1 MALIYLASALALGA
15 ALVRRAPFA
24 LYRFEAAA
32 AALVL
37 GLFAWTWL
45 ALAVALVLPYDLALP
60 VVVTTSAVV
69 TIALWGRRTHDR
81 LALEGGRVAWAVWGV
96 ATTLVSALVV
106 RLFWTHSLTRDAD
119 GIWSAGATWADFGLH
134 ASLVTHFAGAS
145 SLPTDL
151 PVASGEQ
158 LTYPFLIDF
167 LSGLYLHGGMSLHGS
182 LFWPGVLLALAI
194 CQLVI
199 SVGLRLFASIWVG
212 VLGLWLALAC
222 GSFAG
227 ARAAWDDWRDSG
239 LGIGTFLRALPR
251 DYSQDDETNA
261 HLTNLLVDAILPQR
275 SILLGLGVG
284 LVVLSLLLVVRRTLD
299 TRLLWPAAVLI
310 GLLPMAHPHTFIVTV
325 ALYATLAFEA
335 LWRARSIPWS
345 HVRPVGLTAVLALP
359 QLLWQQ
365 TANGYGTG
373 GRFRLFWQL
382 QEGESLRAYWWAN
395 FGVMGLAILV
405 GFVVLLVR
413 RDARVLWLAPL
424 LTVLAI
430 TQVYAFQPFE
440 YDNLKLIYWVYLVGG
455 LFVAALL
462 VQAVRRYPT
471 SLGPVLAFVVLVTV
485 PGSLAIARDLQA
497 HDQFAGPADI
507 ELAEWARTNTPS
519 DAVFAAAD
527 RPNMP
532 LATLAGRTL
541 VMGYRGWLYNFNVPY
556 DQREAAVQAAFA
568 GRFDDPVL
576 RSFGADYLVVS
587 SYEDPFWGVDEKALK
602 AHPVMWSNS
611 TWRVYALTG

>member
-1 MALIYLASALALGA
+1 MALIYLVSALALGA
-15 ALVRRAPFA
+15 ALVRRVPFA

-134 ASLVTHFAGAS
+134 ASLVTHVAGAS

-335 LWRARSIPWS
+335 LWRARSIPGAMSGRW
-345 HVRPVGLTAVLALP
+345 GCAVLALP
-359 QLLWQQ
+359 QLFWQQ
-365 TANGYGTG
+365 TANGDGTG

-382 QEGESLRAYWWAN
+382 QEGESLLAYWWAN
-395 FGVMGLAILV
+395 FGLMGLAISWD
-405 GFVVLLVR
+405 R
-413 RDARVLWLAPL
+413 RPADPPGRRVLWLRLCWPCWRHAGLRLPAVRVRQPQADL
-424 LTVLAI
+424 LG
-430 TQVYAFQPFE
+430 
-440 YDNLKLIYWVYLVGG
+440 LI
-455 LFVAALL
+455 VAGFFIAYLL
-462 VQAVRRYPT
+462 VEAVRRHP
-471 SLGPVLAFVVLVTV
+471 
-485 PGSLAIARDLQA
+485 R
-497 HDQFAGPADI
+497 
-507 ELAEWARTNTPS
+507 R
-519 DAVFAAAD
+519 
-527 RPNMP
+527 
-532 LATLAGRTL
+532 
-541 VMGYRGWLYNFNVPY
+541 WL
-556 DQREAAVQAAFA
+556 RWC
-568 GRFDDPVL
+568 
-576 RSFGADYLVVS
+576 RSACS
-587 SYEDPFWGVDEKALK
+587 
-602 AHPVMWSNS
+602 
-611 TWRVYALTG
+611 